1 MIFHQNKIIQF
12 VIRTKNAIFNQNN
25 TIFNQQSFIYLFMYS
40 TSQYR
45 EMLPIYH
52 FCMLSTVSNCNGDVV
67 KCIVLGKC
75 H

>member
-1 MIFHQNKIIQF
+1 MQYLIKTIQYLINKDL
-12 VIRTKNAIFNQNN
+12 
-25 TIFNQQSFIYLFMYS
+25 FIYFFTYS

-52 FCMLSTVSNCNGDVV
+52 FCMLSTVSNCNRYVV